1 MAKRPKPMLD
11 GPIPGQ
17 SLTSEPGARPWE
29 NPARY
34 ATVEDT
40 LSFYIENLSQ
50 PKKMA
55 SMLDKIEEG
64 APLTLIADT
73 LQTVGVSKGIHS
85 LDVGVLIS
93 PVLIEFMKAAAEQED
108 ISYTIGTE
116 EDEDQVGADLAHAA
130 VKEVYAKE
138 DEPVSEE
145 PELEDMPVNKEELAK
160 KSGLM
165 ARKTEEPVDDG
176 V

>member
-116 EDEDQVGADLAHAA
+116 EENVANERDEAMAS
-130 VKEVYAKE
+130 EVAQEIYK
-138 DEPVSEE
+138 DEEE

>member
-1 MAKRPKPMLD
+1 MAKKPKPMLD

-40 LSFYIENLSQ
+40 LSFYLENLSQ

-55 SMLDKIEEG
+55 SILDKIEEG

-73 LQTVGVSKGIHS
+73 LQTVGVSKGVHS

-93 PVLIEFMKAAAEQED
+93 PVLIEFMKAAAEQEG
-108 ISYTIGTE
+108 IEYSVGTE
-116 EDEDQVGADLAHAA
+116 EDMDAVGEDLAYSA
-130 VKEVYAKE
+130 VKEVYGQP
-138 DEPVSEE
+138 DDLE
-145 PELEDMPVNKEELAK
+145 PELEEMPAEDTVPVEK

-165 ARKTEEPVDDG
+165 ARRTEEPVEDG
-176 V
+176 L